1 MRRGRGKKTE
11 KKAKRIAEIK
21 ETETLR
27 MEEKTV
33 NTKIHSFEHNNFHVE
48 KKEWG
53 KSQYLCRNLNVR
65 TIEESQKECSIKP
78 QKADFI
84 LVASI
89 ISDSMEI

>member
-33 NTKIHSFEHNNFHVE
+33 NTKIHSFEHTKFSCRE
-48 KKEWG
+48 KRMG
-53 KSQYLCRNLNVR
+53 K
-65 TIEESQKECSIKP
+65 
-78 QKADFI
+78 KANI
-84 LVASI
+84 CA
-89 ISDSMEI
+89 ET